1 MTCSLVT
8 GTERESEWDREGQ
21 GGEDSEREITETSR
35 ARSSL
40 EQHNQRTTNH
50 NNPRLPHPYSSSHVF
65 SCSPLTSPFSYFLL
79 FSFLLSPLQWAHTGT
94 STHTSITP
102 LPYVALCCLTLCLPN
117 CFSCDPY
124 KPNDHVTQQTKP
136 QSSEDLSQ
144 YVDVYDSVLFN
155 YHMFH
160 NTWSRPGLHYA
171 MEISLLLL
179 NFLHQI
185 EREYCPDVGRF
196 WLTLT
201 EVLLSLQFPTKEE
214 QEEGPERELL
224 S

>member
-1 MTCSLVT
+1 M
-8 GTERESEWDREGQ
+8 
-21 GGEDSEREITETSR
+21 
-35 ARSSL
+35 
-40 EQHNQRTTNH
+40 
-50 NNPRLPHPYSSSHVF
+50 
-65 SCSPLTSPFSYFLL
+65 
-79 FSFLLSPLQWAHTGT
+79 
-94 STHTSITP
+94 
-102 LPYVALCCLTLCLPN
+102 
-117 CFSCDPY
+117 
-124 KPNDHVTQQTKP
+124 TQQTKP

-185 EREYCPDVGRF
+185 EREYCPDAGRY